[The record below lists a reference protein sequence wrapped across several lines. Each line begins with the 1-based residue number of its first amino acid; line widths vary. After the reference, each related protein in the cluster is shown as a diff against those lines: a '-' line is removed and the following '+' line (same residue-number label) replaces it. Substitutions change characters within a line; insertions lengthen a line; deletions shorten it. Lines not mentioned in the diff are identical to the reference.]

1 MNQLLATTLI
11 AITLLSSLPGTSA
24 FDAPESL
31 QEILKEKLGGKLL
44 LNNDYLDSV
53 KDVLGLSDDKEIE
66 MPSAE
71 NETPKDFDANAFNEY
86 INREEPDYK
95 WENTNKT
102 FHTALGATV
111 HMLNVT
117 SLKWLNESQ

>member
-24 FDAPESL
+24 FDPPESL

-86 INREEPDYK
+86 NM
-95 WENTNKT
+95 
-102 FHTALGATV
+102 ALYIY
-111 HMLNVT
+111 
-117 SLKWLNESQ
+117 